1 MSSLVGAE
9 PLGRAVARGGYR
21 RERHLPGMAAPA
33 RAFPGSSPRGRRNRS
48 SFRKNSSAVR
58 ADRQRGPAAVTALQA
73 PAALGSSKMPSSRC
87 VSEQQRLLK
96 AGAGLAGGG
105 AGVCVGCGR
114 MLAGPLPSRKE
125 GGAVRPGVGGGS
137 GAVGGVGVG
146 AATRAQRRPLSTL
159 SPRCFSPNEG
169 NPISATNELP

>member
-9 PLGRAVARGGYR
+9 PLGRAVPWGGYR

-48 SFRKNSSAVR
+48 SFRKNSSALR

-96 AGAGLAGGG
+96 AGAGLAGGL
-105 AGVCVGCGR
+105 ACAWGVDGSR
-114 MLAGPLPSRKE
+114 AGPLPSRKE
-125 GGAVRPGVGGGS
+125 GGAVRPRVGGGS
-137 GAVGGVGVG
+137 GAVGEGVGG